1 MGFIRSLEPD
11 GGIRLSHMR
20 HGGKHCVARLRF
32 MAHMC
37 FSILHAIRA
46 LVKGAVYMLKVVSNS
61 WALFFGLALIML
73 GNGLQGSLLGVRASI
88 EGFGVA
94 TTGLV
99 MSGYYIGL
107 LAGSSVVP
115 KLVGHVGHVRSFGV
129 LASLASSSI
138 LVHAVFIDPSVWWVM
153 RFVTGFSYAG
163 LYIVAESWLNDASE
177 NDTRGQLLS
186 FYMLVSFGGLAGGQF
201 LLNIADPSSY
211 KLFILISVFVS
222 LALVPILASA
232 ARAPAFETA
241 ESVSI
246 AQLYRISP
254 LGVGGLLITGVSV
267 GAIFSMGSVYASS
280 LGLPVREISF
290 ALGSMIMGG
299 MIMQFPLGRLSDV
312 FGRRQVIV
320 ATCVAGAAVA
330 FFAAFAPPQE
340 GWRLY
345 VLIGLVGGL
354 ALPLYSLCVAHTN
367 DYLDP
372 RQMVAASGAV
382 VLVNGIGAAI
392 GAPLTAFAME
402 AMGPSGFYVAIGASL
417 GLVALF
423 ALWRST
429 RRSAIPAEEQG
440 DFVAMAPTPLSAAM
454 NPDLELEAIEAVSG
468 RSAASVEA
476 SFERLEHELADAGEE
491 EGED

>member
-1 MGFIRSLEPD
+1 
-11 GGIRLSHMR
+11 
-20 HGGKHCVARLRF
+20 
-32 MAHMC
+32 
-37 FSILHAIRA
+37 
-46 LVKGAVYMLKVVSNS
+46 MLKVVSNS
-61 WALFFGLALIML
+61 WALFLGLALIML

-88 EGFGVA
+88 EGFSVPV
-94 TTGLV
+94 TGLV

-107 LAGSSVVP
+107 LAGSTVVP

-138 LVHAVFIDPSVWWVM
+138 LVHAVFIDPAVWWAM

-186 FYMLVSFGGLAGGQF
+186 FYMLVSFVGLAGGQF
-201 LLNIADPSSY
+201 MLNIADPSSY
-211 KLFILISVFVS
+211 KLFVLISVFVS

-232 ARAPAFETA
+232 AKAPGFETA

-246 AQLYRISP
+246 RQLYRISP
-254 LGVGGLLITGVSV
+254 LGVGGLLVTGIAT
-267 GAIFSMGSVYASS
+267 GAVFSMASVYAAS
-280 LGLPVREISF
+280 LGLSVQEISF

-299 MIMQFPLGRLSDV
+299 VIMQFPLGRLSDIL
-312 FGRRQVIV
+312 GRRPVI
-320 ATCVAGAAVA
+320 AGTCIAGAMVA

-345 VLIGLVGGL
+345 LLIGLVGAL
-354 ALPLYSLCVAHTN
+354 AMPLYSLCVAHTN
-367 DYLDP
+367 DYLNP

-382 VLVNGIGAAI
+382 VLVNGFGAAV
-392 GAPLTAFAME
+392 GAPVTAFAMDI
-402 AMGPSGFYVAIGASL
+402 MGSPGFYFTIGASL
-417 GLVALF
+417 AVTATF

-429 RRSAIPAEEQG
+429 RRSAIPAGEQG
-440 DFVAMAPTPLSAAM
+440 DFVVMTPTPISAVM
-454 NPDLELEAIEAVSG
+454 NPDVELEVIEAANI

-476 SFERLEHELADAGEE
+476 SFERLEHELAEAGQDG
-491 EGED
+491 EGHED

>member
-1 MGFIRSLEPD
+1 
-11 GGIRLSHMR
+11 
-20 HGGKHCVARLRF
+20 
-32 MAHMC
+32 
-37 FSILHAIRA
+37 
-46 LVKGAVYMLKVVSNS
+46 MLKVVSNS

-88 EGFGVA
+88 EGFGVT

-138 LVHAVFIDPSVWWVM
+138 LVHAVFIDPAVWWVM

-254 LGVGGLLITGVSV
+254 LGVSGLLITGVSV

-290 ALGSMIMGG
+290 ALGAMIMGG

-320 ATCVAGAAVA
+320 ATCIAGAAVA

-367 DYLDP
+367 DYLNP

-392 GAPLTAFAME
+392 GAPLTAFAMD

-468 RSAASVEA
+468 RSAAAVEA
-476 SFERLEHELADAGEE
+476 SFDRLEHELADAGEE
-491 EGED
+491 EGKD